1 MFLAQPL
8 SDQAFSLAPGP
19 LEDAECIGIT
29 DLEELV
35 IELGG
40 KDPLASILPPPR
52 WPWLISW
59 FTGAAP
65 VNRLANDRLEA
76 LRTLVVA
83 LRFPRRISRQRAV
96 ADALGAG
103 IGLELVTTLCLRSGV
118 FSQGRSNAGG

>member
-8 SDQAFSLAPGP
+8 SEQAFSAAPWP
-19 LEDAECIGIT
+19 IDDAACIGLT
-29 DLEELV
+29 DLEESV
-35 IELGG
+35 IVLGG

-52 WPWLISW
+52 WPWLVGW

-103 IGLELVTTLCLRSGV
+103 VGLELVTTLCLRSGA
-118 FSQGRSNAGG
+118 FSQERSNAWG